1 MATTKRRTR
10 AGTDEDKA
18 RRRHEILAAAKKTF
32 GRKGF
37 HATTIADVARAADL
51 SYGSVYWYFDS
62 KDELF
67 AALIESEDDALR
79 RAILDA
85 IAADPSNDVESALR
99 RAIAGTFAHFDRD
112 PDAVRLMFRVRG
124 SQDSAQD
131 SGVTRGGLYDRFV
144 DDLEA
149 LVIEAQKSGMLA
161 GGPPRV
167 IAFSI
172 GALIGQFSSRRL
184 TNDDGMSADQL
195 ADFVVTLVL
204 DGLRA

>member
-10 AGTDEDKA
+10 AGSDEDKA
-18 RRRHEILAAAKKTF
+18 RRRDEILAAAKATF

-51 SYGSVYWYFDS
+51 SYGTVYWYFDS
-62 KDELF
+62 KDDLF
-67 AALIESEDDALR
+67 AALIESEDEALR
-79 RAILDA
+79 HAILDA
-85 IAADPSNDVESALR
+85 VAADPSNEVESALR
-99 RAIAGTFAHFDRD
+99 RAIAGTFAHFDSD

-124 SQDSAQD
+124 SQDSTAD
-131 SGVTRGGLYDRFV
+131 AGSTRGGLYDRFV

-149 LVIEAQKSGMLA
+149 LVLEAQKSGMLVDA
-161 GGPPRV
+161 PPRV
-167 IAFSI
+167 VAFSI

-184 TNDDGMSADQL
+184 ATDDGMSANEL